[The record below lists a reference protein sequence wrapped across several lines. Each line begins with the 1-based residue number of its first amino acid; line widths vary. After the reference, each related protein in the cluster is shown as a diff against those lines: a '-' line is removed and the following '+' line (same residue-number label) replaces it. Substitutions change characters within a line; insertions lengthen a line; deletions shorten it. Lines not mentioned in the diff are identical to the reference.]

1 MLSVQEGRR
10 AGHHSHVEYRARPVS
25 MDLAFDVLVIGGGH
39 AGIEAAAAS
48 ARMGASCAL
57 ITLEQAAIGRMSCN
71 PAIGGVGKG
80 QLTREIDALGGLMG
94 RITDKAGIQFRVLN
108 TSKGRAVQ
116 SPRAQ
121 CDRDLYEQVAQEMLQ
136 ADDRVSVVEGEAVD
150 FCWRKLDRG
159 QEVEPSAGPLGT
171 VEGVMLADG
180 RRVTGKAVILTTGT
194 FLEGLLHTGLEK
206 VAGGRFGEA
215 GSYGLG
221 DALRKLNLPTARLKT
236 GTPPRIAADSVNY
249 AVMKEQ
255 PGDVQ
260 PSAFSYMTDKLPQ
273 KQISCWET
281 RTNAAT
287 HQIVRDNLHQA
298 PMYAGRIDGVGPR
311 YCPSLEDKIV
321 RFGDRDSHNV
331 FLEPEGWDSDL
342 LYANGISTSL
352 PVEIQDQFVR
362 TIHGMENAVIVQP
375 GYAVEYTFVAPRSL
389 RRTLELRE
397 HPGIYLAG
405 QICGTSGYEE
415 AAGQGLMAG
424 MNAALKL
431 QGRDEF
437 VLGRH
442 EAYIGVMIDDLVV
455 SDPTEPYRM
464 FTSRAEHRLL
474 LRHDNADAR
483 LTPRAMA
490 VGGVCEEREQRW
502 LAKSARLQ
510 AAREQ
515 LNQRFDPRRS
525 IQGGGKQVRLY
536 DVMRRVED
544 GGWVKVLELAPD
556 LAELGLSTE
565 DWHTLQADL
574 HYEGYVKRQ
583 QNWVDRGAQREKA
596 QLPDNFDYRQIRGLR
611 NEAVEVLAESKPATL
626 GAAGRLAGVTPAD
639 LALLEVSLARLHRS

>member
-1 MLSVQEGRR
+1 
-10 AGHHSHVEYRARPVS
+10 
-25 MDLAFDVLVIGGGH
+25 MDSAFDVLVVGGGH
-39 AGIEAAAAS
+39 AGLEAAAAS
-48 ARMGASCAL
+48 ARLGASCAL
-57 ITLEQAAIGRMSCN
+57 ITLEAAAIGRMSCN

-94 RITDKAGIQFRVLN
+94 RVADRSGIQFRMLN

-121 CDRDLYEQVAQEMLQ
+121 CDRPLYEKVAQELL
-136 ADDRVSVVEGEAVD
+136 AEVDGVTVVEGEAVD
-150 FCWRKLDRG
+150 FLWAEGNASSDSASK
-159 QEVEPSAGPLGT
+159 PSQITGLR
-171 VEGVMLADG
+171 LADG
-180 RRVTGKAVILTTGT
+180 REIGGKAVILTTGT
-194 FLEGLLHTGLEK
+194 FLEGTLHTGLEK
-206 VAGGRFGEA
+206 TPGGRAGEG

-221 DALRKLNLPTARLKT
+221 DALRALNLPTGRLKT
-236 GTPPRIAADSVNY
+236 GTPPRIAIDSVDY
-249 AVMKEQ
+249 AVMQEQ
-255 PGDVQ
+255 PGDDK
-260 PSAFSYMTDKLPQ
+260 PSPFSFLTTELPSEQ
-273 KQISCWET
+273 VACWMT

-287 HQIVRDNLHQA
+287 HEIVRDNLDQA

-331 FLEPEGWDSDL
+331 FLEPEGWDSEL

-352 PVEIQDQFVR
+352 PVEIQQQFVR
-362 TIHGMENAVIVQP
+362 TCAGMENAVIVQP

-389 RRTLELRE
+389 RRTMELRDF
-397 HPGIYLAG
+397 PGIYLAG

-415 AAGQGLMAG
+415 AAAQGLIAG
-424 MNAALKL
+424 FNAALKL
-431 QGRDEF
+431 TGAEPF

-490 VGGVCEEREQRW
+490 IGGVCDLRAKTWAAKKQR
-502 LAKSARLQ
+502 LD

-515 LNQRFDPRRS
+515 LQQRFDPRLS
-525 IQGGGKQVRLY
+525 QQGGGKQVRLH
-536 DVMRRVED
+536 DIMRRVQD
-544 GGWVKVLELAPD
+544 GGWQKVMELAPD
-556 LAELGLSTE
+556 LAEFGLSDE
-565 DWHTLQADL
+565 EWETLQADL

-583 QNWVDRGAQREKA
+583 QDWVDRGAQRE
-596 QLPDNFDYRQIRGLR
+596 QTQIPDDFNYMRISGLR
-611 NEAVEVLAESKPATL
+611 KEAQQSLSDARPATL
-626 GAAGRLAGVTPAD
+626 GVAGRLAGVTPAD
-639 LALLEVSLARLHRS
+639 LALIEIAVARRGR

>member
-1 MLSVQEGRR
+1 
-10 AGHHSHVEYRARPVS
+10 
-25 MDLAFDVLVIGGGH
+25 MDLAFDVIVIGGGH
-39 AGIEAAAAS
+39 AGVEAAAAS
-48 ARMGASCAL
+48 ARLGARCAL

-94 RITDKAGIQFRVLN
+94 RITDRAGIQFRVLN

-121 CDRDLYEQVAQEMLQ
+121 CDRDLYEQVAQEMLL
-136 ADDRVSVVEGEAVD
+136 ADDRVTVVEGEAVD
-150 FCWRKLDRG
+150 FCWQEGLSGDGLLDGSRNRTIRG
-159 QEVEPSAGPLGT
+159 VK
-171 VEGVMLADG
+171 LADG
-180 RRVTGKAVILTTGT
+180 REVSGKAVILTTGT

-249 AVMKEQ
+249 AVMQEQ
-255 PGDVQ
+255 PGDVH
-260 PSAFSYMTDKLPQ
+260 PAAFSYLTDELPQ
-273 KQISCWET
+273 KQISCWVT

-287 HQIVRDNLHQA
+287 HKIVRDNLHLA

-331 FLEPEGWDSDL
+331 FLEPEGWNSDL

-352 PVEIQDQFVR
+352 PVEIQDQFVH
-362 TIHGMENAVIVQP
+362 TIHGMENAVIMQP

-431 QGRDEF
+431 QGREEF
-437 VLGRH
+437 ILGRH

-490 VGGVCEEREQRW
+490 VGAVCAVREQRW
-502 LAKSARLQ
+502 LAKAARLQ

-525 IQGGGKQVRLY
+525 MQGGGKKVRLH

-544 GGWVKVLELAPD
+544 GGWEKVLELAPE
-556 LAELGLSTE
+556 LCELGLSTE
-565 DWHTLQADL
+565 DWQTLHADL
-574 HYEGYVKRQ
+574 HYEGYIKRQ
-583 QNWVDRGAQREKA
+583 QNWVERGAQRE
-596 QLPDNFDYRQIRGLR
+596 QTHLPDNFDYHQIRGLR
-611 NEAVEVLAESKPATL
+611 NEAQESLAAAKPATL
-626 GAAGRLAGVTPAD
+626 AAAGRLAGVTPAD
-639 LALLEVSLARLHRS
+639 LALLEVSLARLHRNLN